1 MKQGYAGEGGY
12 RLEQWLRL
20 TPQGVTNR
28 RQTWPNLPLIW
39 MEGNLRQSRP
49 PKQPSASLILA
60 GGGFMTHKVFFMSN
74 VCTKRHSFQIGL
86 S

>member
-49 PKQPSASLILA
+49 PKAAQCLSD
-60 GGGFMTHKVFFMSN
+60 
-74 VCTKRHSFQIGL
+74 IGRGRL
-86 S
+86 HDPQGLFHVQRLY